1 MSIMVTR
8 PAENAVSVTTND
20 STDLA
25 TDARGVYVGVGGDL
39 KVTLV
44 GGTTVTF
51 ANLAAGVIH
60 PIQARRIWATG
71 TDAADILG
79 IY

>member
-8 PAENAVSVTTND
+8 PAENAVEITTND

-25 TDARGVYVGVGGDL
+25 TDARGVYVGVSGNL
-39 KVTLV
+39 KATLV

-51 ANLAAGVIH
+51 VGLASGVIH

-71 TDAADILG
+71 TTATSVIAVC
-79 IY
+79 

>member
-8 PAENAVSVTTND
+8 PAENAVEVTTND

-25 TDARGVYVGVGGDL
+25 TDARGVYVGVSGNL
-39 KVTLV
+39 KATLV

-51 ANLAAGVIH
+51 VGLASGVIH

-71 TDAADILG
+71 TTATSVVAV
-79 IY
+79 Y